1 MGSPTADLTDHQKAV
16 AVIGMQLRYPG
27 ATTVHEFWENLRNG
41 VESISFYNEDEL
53 HAAGI
58 SREIIRSPGF
68 VNANPQIGDVT
79 GFEPAFFGFTPREA
93 EVIDPQVRV
102 LLETSWQA
110 LEDAGYDPDRYR
122 GRIGVFAGANLSK
135 YFMHNLLPQQEQ
147 LTAGLGSISAISMF
161 NDRDA
166 LATIVSY
173 KLNLRGPGVTVQT
186 YCSTSLVAVHLACQ
200 SILLGDSEMV
210 LAGGVSLNGDPASGY
225 IYEEGS
231 IVSRDGHCRTF
242 DAQASG
248 TVFGNGVGMVV
259 LKRLD
264 RAIAD
269 GDTIHAVIRGSAINN
284 DGAVKAGFLAPS
296 VQGQVESI
304 TSALERS
311 GVHPDSIGFVEA
323 HGTAT
328 LVGDPIEVSALSK
341 AFSLW
346 TERQQYCALGSVKAN
361 FGHLDRAAGV
371 AGLMK
376 TVLAVKEGIIPPTV
390 NYSVPNPKID
400 FAHSPFFVATR
411 LTEWGRE
418 GPPRRALVASLGV
431 GGTNA
436 HAVIEQPPAAAPS
449 GPSRAAQLFVLSART
464 PESLAAA
471 VEKLSRHLRDH
482 PALPFADAAYTLAV
496 GRKAFAHRRAVVGRD
511 AAEII
516 RLLAAEKAATVPA
529 GAKRPVAFLF
539 PGQGAQH
546 ANMGRGLYE
555 TEAVF
560 RDEVDRACAVLT
572 PLLELDLRTVLYPAK
587 GGEAAADAQLK
598 QTRLAQPAL
607 FVVEYALAQLWISWG
622 IRPEA
627 MIGHSIGEY
636 VAATIAGVFA
646 PEDALALVAARG
658 RLMQG
663 LPAGAMLAVP
673 LDEAATSA
681 LLTPGLS
688 LAAVNGPAACVVSG
702 PAAAVDALEAALAAR
717 GIGARRLQTSHA
729 FHSAMMDP
737 ILAEFTA
744 LVAQVP
750 RHAPRVPYLSN
761 LTGAWI
767 DAARATSPEYWAQ
780 HLRGTVRFSD
790 GAGELLKAGG
800 RTALEVGPGR
810 TLSSLAWQR
819 PDVAAHGL
827 PVSSMRH
834 PREETSDA
842 AMLLGALGRL
852 WTAGAEVDWEGY
864 YAGERRRRIPLPKY
878 TFNRQR
884 YWVQA
889 VPADPAAAKRA
900 PGQWSRQA
908 DVADWFYAPRWT
920 EAPVGAAAAPS
931 SAWLLL
937 ADPGPLRN
945 ALEAR
950 LRAAGLDPAIA
961 ETGAAFEKFGIGQY
975 RLDPGAPEGFNA
987 LLDAL
992 REEGKFP
999 QRIVHLWAADATPGD
1014 ALRDFDRI
1022 QDRSFYSLLFL
1033 AQALGRQNLTEALHL
1048 GVVTRGLQSVAGE
1061 AVVAPERATLIGP
1074 CKVIAQEYPEIF
1086 SVAIDVGGSDDE
1098 AAAAVAAELS
1108 AAPRDPVVAWRG
1120 KARSIQRFEPRRLE
1134 AAGGPPPQLKRAGT
1148 YLITGGLGGIG
1159 LKVAEWLARTVQA
1172 RLVLV
1177 NRSALPPRAEW
1188 PARLEQAGADE
1199 RISRRIRA
1207 VLDLEKLGAEVLV
1220 VKADSANRGEMQAA
1234 VAEARARF
1242 GRINGV
1248 MHAAGVAG
1256 DGVIQ
1261 LKEKAV
1267 AGAVIDAKVR
1277 AALLLTEL
1285 LRDAPPDFMVHFS
1298 SLAAVVGGFGQVDY
1312 CGANSALDALA
1323 QAAATAG
1330 GVPAISINW
1339 DAWAEVGMAVE
1350 TAVRPKLAQMF
1361 KQAAAF
1367 QPIEHPVFNRVRMD
1381 GAEIHYVA
1389 DLSAERSWLVSDHVL
1404 YGKPTLPGTAYL
1416 ELARS
1421 AFARHADAATCTIS
1435 DVFIL
1440 ALFVVEPGQSRELH
1454 VLLTREGDGYDFVV
1468 KSPAPHDPE
1477 NWLEHCRGHIAAG
1490 AARPA
1495 QRHDFAPLAARCTAS
1510 FHDVRASSHAAPG
1523 VIVQQATHLGA
1534 GPRWMTPEWVRMGID
1549 EGVAEQRLADAY
1561 VGDLRDH
1568 LLHPGLLDL
1577 TSFYPIR
1584 PKGHGVYIPFS
1595 HRLVHVYRPMPAHT
1609 FSHVKVTDDGKGL
1622 VKLEVLI
1629 LDEAGDEVVVMED
1642 YVLKQIEVREPRP
1655 EAGGGDRFPFLPGAE
1670 NFQVNMAALGQLD
1683 TLAPAPSERRAPG
1696 PGEIEI
1702 QVGAAG
1708 LNFKDVLRALGML
1721 STEHDAGLA
1730 IGFGGEC
1737 AGQVVAVGEGVAG
1750 FEPGQQVIAMGSKC
1764 FSGFVTLSTL
1774 AAAPLAPGLSAAEG
1788 ATIPTVF
1795 LTAHYALHHQARLQ
1809 KGEKVLIHAAAGGV
1823 GLAAI
1828 QCARRVGAEIYATA
1842 GSPAKRDYLRSLGV
1856 EHIFDSRSLGF
1867 AEEVLKATEGRGVDV
1882 VLNSLAGEFI
1892 PKGLSVLANFG
1903 RFIEIGARDIY
1914 QNSQIGLR
1922 PFAKNLSFVAIEL
1935 SPLMQSRPQ
1944 FVRDML
1950 DEIMGY
1956 FRSGIFRPLP
1966 TEIFPVTQVAEA
1978 FQRMAT
1984 AKHIGKVVLA
1994 ITPPARAVAAGL
2006 RGGSRSAAVKEAAG
2020 AAVRGGAHE
2029 AAIAPAE
2036 GVEALARILAAGS
2049 PQVAVSSRPLQ
2060 PIIDFLRG
2068 QKEADPAGAGKP
2080 AARKLY
2086 PRPALVN
2093 AYAPPTTETEQK
2105 LAQIWQDLIGI
2116 EQVGAQDNFFELGG
2130 DSLIGVQVIS
2140 RIKREFS
2147 VQLSS
2152 TALYEGP
2159 TLDAFARAIDA
2170 ARAEPAPAAKEAAP

>member
-1 MGSPTADLTDHQKAV
+1 
-16 AVIGMQLRYPG
+16 
-27 ATTVHEFWENLRNG
+27 
-41 VESISFYNEDEL
+41 
-53 HAAGI
+53 
-58 SREIIRSPGF
+58 
-68 VNANPQIGDVT
+68 
-79 GFEPAFFGFTPREA
+79 
-93 EVIDPQVRV
+93 
-102 LLETSWQA
+102 
-110 LEDAGYDPDRYR
+110 
-122 GRIGVFAGANLSK
+122 
-135 YFMHNLLPQQEQ
+135 
-147 LTAGLGSISAISMF
+147 
-161 NDRDA
+161 
-166 LATIVSY
+166 
-173 KLNLRGPGVTVQT
+173 VQT

-210 LAGGVSLNGDPASGY
+210 LAGGVSLNGEPASGY
-225 IYEEGS
+225 MYEEGS

-304 TSALERS
+304 TAALERS

-346 TERQQYCALGSVKAN
+346 TEQQQYCALGSVKAN

-376 TVLAVKEGIIPPTV
+376 TVLAVKEGVIPPTV

-400 FAHSPFFVATR
+400 FAHSPFFVTTK
-411 LTEWGRE
+411 LTEWGRD
-418 GPPRRALVASLGV
+418 GQPRRALVASLGV

-436 HAVIEQPPAAAPS
+436 HAVIEQPPAAPAS
-449 GPSRAAQLFVLSART
+449 GPSRANQLVVLSART

-471 VEKLSRHLRDH
+471 VEKLVQHLRDH
-482 PALPFADAAYTLAV
+482 PALPLPDAAYTLAV
-496 GRKAFAHRRAVVGRD
+496 GRKGFAHRRAVVGRD
-511 AAEII
+511 AAEVA
-516 RLLAAEKAATVPA
+516 RLLSAEKSATVPA

-539 PGQGAQH
+539 PGQGVQYV
-546 ANMGRGLYE
+546 NMGRGLYE

-560 RDEVDRACAVLT
+560 RDEVDRACEVLR
-572 PLLELDLRTVLYPAK
+572 PLLGLDLRHVLYPAK
-587 GGEAAADAQLK
+587 EGETAAHEQLR
-598 QTRLAQPAL
+598 QTGLAQPAI
-607 FVVEYALAQLWISWG
+607 FIVEYALAQLWLSWG

-636 VAATIAGVFA
+636 VAATLAGVFA

-663 LPAGAMLAVP
+663 LPTGAMLAIP
-673 LDEAATSA
+673 LDETATRA
-681 LLTPGLS
+681 LLTDELS

-702 PAAAVDALEAALAAR
+702 PAAAIDALEAALSAR
-717 GIGARRLQTSHA
+717 GTGARRLQTSHA

-750 RHAPRVPYLSN
+750 RHAPKLPYLSN
-761 LTGAWI
+761 LTGTWI

-790 GAGELLKAGG
+790 GAGELLKAGT

-827 PVSSMRH
+827 PITSMRH
-834 PREETSDA
+834 PREDTSDPA
-842 AMLLGALGRL
+842 ALLGALGRL
-852 WTAGAEVDWEGY
+852 WLAGVEVDWEGY

-878 TFNRQR
+878 TFTRQR
-884 YWVQA
+884 YWIQA
-889 VPADPAAAKRA
+889 APYDPSAAKPAA
-900 PGQWSRQA
+900 GQWSRQA

-920 EAPVGAAAAPS
+920 EVPVPAPAAAPTH
-931 SAWLLL
+931 AWLLL

-950 LRAAGLDPAIA
+950 LRAAGHDPAIA

-975 RLDPGAPEGFNA
+975 RLAPGSAEGFSS

-992 REEGKFP
+992 RDEGKFP
-999 QRIVHLWAADATPGD
+999 QRIVHLWAADPVGGD
-1014 ALRDFDRI
+1014 ALAEFDRT

-1061 AVVAPERATLIGP
+1061 AVVSPERATLLGP

-1086 SVAIDVGGSDDE
+1086 SAAIDVGGSDDE
-1098 AAAAVAAELS
+1098 AAAAVAAELA
-1108 AAPRDPVVAWRG
+1108 AAPKDPVVAWRG
-1120 KARSIQRFEPRRLE
+1120 KTRTVQRFEPRRLE
-1134 AAGGPPPQLKRAGT
+1134 AASTPPPQLKAGGT

-1159 LKVAEWLARTVQA
+1159 LKVAEWLARAVQA

-1177 NRSALPPRAEW
+1177 NRSELPPRAEW
-1188 PARLEQAGADE
+1188 AALLEAGADD
-1199 RISRRIRA
+1199 RIGRRIRA
-1207 VLDLEKLGAEVLV
+1207 VQALEKLGAEVLV
-1220 VKADSANRGEMQAA
+1220 VKADSASRAGMTAA
-1234 VAEARARF
+1234 VAEARSRF
-1242 GRINGV
+1242 GRIDGV

-1256 DGVIQ
+1256 DGVMQ

-1267 AGAVIDAKVR
+1267 AAAVIDAKVR
-1277 AALLLTEL
+1277 AALLLTDL
-1285 LRDAPPDFMVHFS
+1285 LRDAPPDFVVHFS

-1312 CGANSALDALA
+1312 CGANSGLDALA
-1323 QAAATAG
+1323 QASRAAG

-1381 GAEIHYVA
+1381 GAEIHYVG

-1404 YGKPTLPGTAYL
+1404 YGKATLPGTAYL
-1416 ELARS
+1416 ELARM
-1421 AFARHADAATCTIS
+1421 AFARHADAATSTFS

-1440 ALFVVEPGQSRELH
+1440 ALFGVEPGQSREIH

-1490 AARPA
+1490 VARPA

-1510 FHDVRASSHAAPG
+1510 HHEVRASSHAAPG
-1523 VIVQQATHLGA
+1523 VIEHRATHLGV
-1534 GPRWMTPEWVRMGID
+1534 GPRWMTPEWVNMGVD

-1561 VGDLRDH
+1561 VGDLADYP
-1568 LLHPGLLDL
+1568 LHPGLLDL

-1595 HRLVHVYRPMPAHT
+1595 HRVVYAYRPLPAHT

-1622 VKLEVLI
+1622 IRLDVLI
-1629 LDEAGDEVVVMED
+1629 LDEAGHEVVVMED
-1642 YVLKQIEVREPRP
+1642 YILKRIEVREPQ
-1655 EAGGGDRFPFLPGAE
+1655 AGTDRFPFLLGAE
-1670 NFQVNMAALGQLD
+1670 NFQVNMSALGQLD
-1683 TLAPAPSERRAPG
+1683 TLAPVASERRAPG

-1702 QVGAAG
+1702 QVGAAV

-1721 STEHDAGLA
+1721 SSEHDAGLA

-1737 AGQVVAVGEGVAG
+1737 AGQVVGVGEGVTG
-1750 FEPGQQVIAMGSKC
+1750 FQPGDQVIAMGAKC

-1774 AAAPLAPGLSAAEG
+1774 AAVPLAPGLSAAEG

-1842 GSPAKRDYLRSLGV
+1842 GSPAKRDYLHALGIQHV
-1856 EHIFDSRSLGF
+1856 FDSRSLGF
-1867 AEEVLKATEGRGVDV
+1867 ADEVLKATDGQGVDV

-1892 PKGLSVLANFG
+1892 PKGLSVLTQFG

-1914 QNSQIGLR
+1914 QNSQLGLR

-1935 SPLMQSRPQ
+1935 SPLMQNRPQ

-1956 FRSGIFRPLP
+1956 FRSGVFRPLP

-1994 ITPPARAVAAGL
+1994 ITPPARAIAAGL
-2006 RGGSRSAAVKEAAG
+2006 RGGSRTAAVKEAAG

-2036 GVEALARILAAGS
+2036 GVEALARIMAAGS

-2068 QKEADPAGAGKP
+2068 QKDVDPAAAAAKGAG
-2080 AARKLY
+2080 RKLY

-2093 AYAPPTTETEQK
+2093 AYAPPGSETEKK

-2159 TLDAFARAIDA
+2159 TLDAFARAIEL
-2170 ARAEPAPAAKEAAP
+2170 ARAEPAPVAAAKEAGP